1 MYHICHMA
9 QQTETKDEWTS
20 VRIRVTLIED
30 VKGFVKRNPVF
41 DNPAQVIDAAVKQ
54 FLERGYK

>member
-1 MYHICHMA
+1 MA

-20 VRIRVTLIED
+20 VRIRVTLIDD
-30 VKGFVKRNPVF
+30 VKNFVKRNPVF